1 MAILVDISSRILI
14 QGITGSTGRSYAR
27 RMLAGGTPLV
37 GGVAPGRAGEQVE
50 GVPVFDNTATA
61 VAASG
66 ANTVLTVVRSE
77 LALDAVLESIAA
89 GIGTLVL
96 YTENVPV
103 HDAIKLR
110 AYARARGARL
120 LGPNSAG
127 VISPGKANLADLN
140 DANVRPGRIGIVSKS
155 GTLTYEVI
163 EDLQKLGF
171 GESSVVC
178 LGGDPVIGTSYVDVL
193 PLFDADDE
201 TDLIVLIGEP
211 GGGLEYQAI
220 AMLPQMHKP
229 LVAYIAAQNAPA
241 EKRMGHAGAIHGG
254 EHTSDTTA
262 QAKLAALRAAGCE
275 AVGRVTEV
283 AAAVQRVLSR
293 GAPMPGVAAP

>member
-1 MAILVDISSRILI
+1 MAILVDTKSRILI
-14 QGITGSTGRSYAR
+14 QGITGSTGRSYAQ
-27 RMLAGGTPLV
+27 RMRAGGTPLV
-37 GGVAPGRAGEQVE
+37 GGIAPGRGGQEVA
-50 GVPVFDNTATA
+50 GVPVFDNAAQA
-61 VAASG
+61 VAATG
-66 ANTVLTVVRSE
+66 ATAALTVIRSE
-77 LALDAVLESIAA
+77 LALDAVLESLEA
-89 GIGTLVL
+89 GITTLVL

-103 HDAIKLR
+103 HDAIKMR
-110 AYARARGARL
+110 AYARAKGARL

-140 DANVRPGRIGIVSKS
+140 DANVRPGRIGVVSKS

-178 LGGDPVIGTSYVDVL
+178 LGGDPVIGTTYTDVL

-201 TDLIVLIGEP
+201 TDLVVLIGEP

-220 AMLPQMHKP
+220 AAIPAMHKP
-229 LVAYIAAQNAPA
+229 VVAYIAAQNAPP

-254 EHTSDTTA
+254 RADGSTA
-262 QAKLAALRAAGCE
+262 SAKLAAFRAAGCE

-283 AAAVQRVLSR
+283 GAAVQRALRR
-293 GAPMPGVAAP
+293 G